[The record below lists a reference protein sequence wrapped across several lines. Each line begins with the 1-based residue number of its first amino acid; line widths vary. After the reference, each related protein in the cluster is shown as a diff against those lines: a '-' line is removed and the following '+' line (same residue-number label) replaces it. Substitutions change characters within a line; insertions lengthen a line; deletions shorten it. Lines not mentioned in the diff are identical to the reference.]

1 VGGVEK
7 RRDKRYSYRMP
18 AVLVRGAREV
28 PLLTGDVGYRGLF
41 LRTDDPPP
49 LRQLLQVKVNLPP
62 VNDAFTVHAMAVFV
76 VPVGASGRAPGVGL
90 QLYAVS
96 GEARQRW
103 DRFVQWVAK
112 SHPESLET
120 PVKPVAEA
128 PDTVNRQF
136 PRIRRELS
144 VKAQSIRDLPLLV
157 TEDVSRGGMFLRTG
171 LDLPIGSELRLLVAN
186 PLTGRTVALDT
197 VVRRRVERPPERAG
211 LGVELFGLDEKRREE
226 FAELAGLDEES
237 KEEGVVYVAKD
248 DPLLA

>member
-1 VGGVEK
+1 MGDIEK
-7 RRDKRYSYRMP
+7 RRDKRYRYRMP
-18 AVLVRGAREV
+18 AVLVRGTREV

-49 LRQLLQVKVNLPP
+49 LRQLLQVKLNLPP
-62 VNDAFTVHAMAVFV
+62 ESSPFTVHAMAVFV
-76 VPVGASGRAPGVGL
+76 VPAGTPGRDPGAGL

-103 DRFVQWVAK
+103 DRFVQWVGQ

-120 PVKPVAEA
+120 PVKAAAQA
-128 PDTVNRQF
+128 PDTVNRQY

-144 VKAQSIRDLPLLV
+144 VRAQSIRDLHLLV

-171 LDLPIGSELRLLVAN
+171 IDLAIGSEVRLLVAH
-186 PLTGRTVALDT
+186 PLTGQTVALDT
-197 VVRRRVERPPERAG
+197 VVRRRVEHPPDRAG

-226 FAELAGLDEES
+226 FAELAGLDEEPG
-237 KEEGVVYVAKD
+237 EEGVVYVAKD